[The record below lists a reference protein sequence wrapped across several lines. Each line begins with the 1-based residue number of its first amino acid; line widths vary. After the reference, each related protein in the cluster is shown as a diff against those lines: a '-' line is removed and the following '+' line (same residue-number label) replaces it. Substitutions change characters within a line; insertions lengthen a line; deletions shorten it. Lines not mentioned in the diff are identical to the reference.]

1 MDVARGGGGGPWV
14 QAGAN
19 GADQSGVAKAERR
32 MMHGET
38 ICLWCAVPVTLRRGG
53 SPKKKFCSTRCRH
66 EFHSCARRWAEAAV
80 AAGALSID
88 VLKNGSFTACTLLPG
103 ANSPARVGEEA
114 AQSPAPATPRAKSGD
129 ARQSDFER
137 RLART
142 IAARRR

>member
-1 MDVARGGGGGPWV
+1 MTSSTAAEADSWA
-14 QAGAN
+14 QADGKC
-19 GADQSGVAKAERR
+19 ADQSGVAKAERR

-88 VLKNGSFTACTLLPG
+88 VLKNGGLQR
-103 ANSPARVGEEA
+103 ARFF
-114 AQSPAPATPRAKSGD
+114 QRPT
-129 ARQSDFER
+129 RQR
-137 RLART
+137 R
-142 IAARRR
+142 